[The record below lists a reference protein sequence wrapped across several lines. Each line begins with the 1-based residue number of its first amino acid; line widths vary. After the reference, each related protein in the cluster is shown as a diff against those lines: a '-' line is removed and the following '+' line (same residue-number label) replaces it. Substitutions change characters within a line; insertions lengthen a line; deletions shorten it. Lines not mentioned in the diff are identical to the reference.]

1 MKDAGLPI
9 TLIVIGIVW
18 LVWRMGW
25 FPDKDWL
32 IGLGFVAGGLAT
44 LFMDGI
50 TRSSVVTGPFL
61 MAVGV
66 AWLVRDQYHVA
77 WSLILPLLLILL
89 GSLMLLAR
97 LPGIPEGRKG
107 KAVVGTGTGG

>member
-9 TLIVIGIVW
+9 TLIVVGVIW

-32 IGLGFVAGGLAT
+32 IGLGFIAGGVTVLV
-44 LFMDGI
+44 MDGI
-50 TRSSVVTGPFL
+50 TRNSVVTGPFL
-61 MAVGV
+61 VAIGL
-66 AWLVRDQYHVA
+66 AWLVRDQYRVS

-89 GSLMLLAR
+89 GALMLLAR
-97 LPGIPEGRKG
+97 LPGIPESRKG
-107 KAVVGTGTGG
+107 KALTGTGG

>member
-9 TLIVIGIVW
+9 TLIVIGSVW

-32 IGLGFVAGGLAT
+32 IGLGFVAGGVAT
-44 LFMDGI
+44 LMMDGI
-50 TRSSVVTGPFL
+50 TRNSVVTGPFL
-61 MAVGV
+61 IGVGL
-66 AWLVRDQYHVA
+66 AWLARDQYRIS

-89 GSLMLLAR
+89 GGLMLLAR
-97 LPGIPEGRKG
+97 LPSIPERRKD
-107 KAVVGTGTGG
+107 KPAETRT

>member
-32 IGLGFVAGGLAT
+32 IGCGFIAGGVAT
-44 LFMDGI
+44 LVMDGI
-50 TRSSVVTGPFL
+50 TKNSVVVGPFL
-61 MAVGV
+61 V
-66 AWLVRDQYHVA
+66 AIGASWLVRDEYHVA

-89 GSLMLLAR
+89 GCLMLLAR
-97 LPGIPEGRKG
+97 LPAIPASSKD
-107 KAVVGTGTGG
+107 KAVQRADG